1 MSLSSACLQ
10 WPHRHNEFVL
20 VEIHAASSSPADK
33 ISFTECTNEA
43 LNFTWSLDIQ
53 RYDLEIVKFEYSC
66 INASNVAV
74 SYAT

>member
-1 MSLSSACLQ
+1 MSLSSACSQ
-10 WPHRHNEFVL
+10 WTTNLTLVL